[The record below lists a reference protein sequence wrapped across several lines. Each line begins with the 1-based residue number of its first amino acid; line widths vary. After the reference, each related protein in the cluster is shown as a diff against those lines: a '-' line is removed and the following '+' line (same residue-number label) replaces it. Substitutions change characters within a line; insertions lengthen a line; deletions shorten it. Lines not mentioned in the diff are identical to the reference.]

1 MNYYAQDYIDYNMLQ
16 VIQHQK
22 SGDILVEDLPAPLCP
37 ENGILVQNYFSLISA
52 GTEKFSVEKAKS
64 SLIERARKQPEDVK
78 MVIDFVKK
86 EGIAKTAKRV
96 LNALD
101 SYKLLGYSS
110 AGVVLESTCDEFK
123 PGDRV
128 ACGGAG
134 YANHAE
140 VVAVPKNLAVHLPDN
155 ISFEEASFTTLGAIA
170 MQGFRQADP
179 RLGETVAVVGLG
191 LLGQITVQLL
201 RAAGCRVVGLDIN
214 EDLFEAAKKYGCEA
228 TFLSTK
234 ANAANVKAFARGLGC
249 DSVILTASTSS
260 NEPMEL
266 ALDICRKRG
275 SIVVVGAVGMDIPR
289 GPFYLKEIDL
299 KIACSYGPGRY
310 DTDYEVK
317 GNDYPAAYVR
327 WTENRNMISF
337 VDLISSKSIDV
348 KSMITHTF
356 KVADSAKA
364 YDIIMG
370 KTPEKFTGIVIEYPE
385 RKNILSRTVANTKF
399 NSPTDS
405 IKVAMLGA
413 GSFATNNLIPALKT
427 AKVEMAAVTTATSVN
442 ASTAAKLHG
451 FKVASTDSLEI
462 IRSKDNNVI
471 FCASRHDSHAEY
483 VLESIKAGK
492 PIFIE
497 KPLCVTKEELESIKD
512 AHKQHSGQVMVGFNR
527 RFSKPFRD
535 ISNFFEGREEPLSM
549 IYRVNAGNIPKTH
562 WVHDSANRG
571 RIIGE
576 VCHFID
582 TMMYLCGERPQR
594 IYAECISVK
603 SEDVTNADN
612 VSINIKFSGGSIGTV
627 HYFSNGDKSVPKEYC
642 EVYSQRQTA
651 FMDNFTSVE
660 LFQSGRQKTKKYDGS
675 KGIDIEVRETIE
687 AIRNGKNMPISFQEL
702 YDVTAATFAVLDSL
716 AQASP
721 IDLNK

>member
-1 MNYYAQDYIDYNMLQ
+1 MLQ

-22 SGDILVEDLPAPLCP
+22 SGDILVEDLPAPQCP
-37 ENGILVQNYFSLISA
+37 DNGILVQNLYSLISA

-64 SLIERARKQPEDVK
+64 SLLERARKQPEDVK

-110 AGVVLESTCDEFK
+110 AGVVLESNCDEFK

-134 YANHAE
+134 FANHAE
-140 VVAVPKNLAVHLPDN
+140 VVAIPKNLAVHLPDDV
-155 ISFEEASFTTLGAIA
+155 SFQEASFTTLGAIA

-201 RAAGCRVVGLDIN
+201 KAAGCRVVGLDIN
-214 EDLFEAAKKYGCEA
+214 EDLFDVAKRYGCEA
-228 TFLSTK
+228 TFKSSK
-234 ANAANVKAFARGLGC
+234 ENAANVKAFARGLGC
-249 DSVILTASTSS
+249 DAVILTASTSS

-275 SIVVVGAVGMDIPR
+275 TVVVVGAVGMDIPR
-289 GPFYLKEIDL
+289 GPFYVKEIDL

-310 DTDYEVK
+310 DTDYEIK

-337 VDLISSKSIDV
+337 VDLLHTKSIDV
-348 KSMITHTF
+348 KSMVSHVF
-356 KVADSAKA
+356 KVSESAKA

-370 KTPEKFTGIVIEYPE
+370 KTPEKFTGIVLEYPE
-385 RKNILSRTVANTKF
+385 RENILNRTIVNTNS
-399 NSPTDS
+399 NSPSDT

-413 GSFATNNLIPALKT
+413 GSFASNNLIPALKSE
-427 AKVEMAAVTTATSVN
+427 KVEMAAVTTATSVN

-451 FKVASTDSLEI
+451 FKLASTDSLEI
-462 IRSKDNNVI
+462 IKSKDNNLI
-471 FCASRHDSHAEY
+471 FCASRHDSHAQY
-483 VLESIKAGK
+483 VIEAIKASK

-497 KPLCVTKEELESIKD
+497 KPLCVTKEQLEEIKSLYD
-512 AHKQHSGQVMVGFNR
+512 SHNGSVMVGFNR

-535 ISNFFEGREEPLSM
+535 ISKFFDGRTEPLSM

-582 TMMYLCGERPQR
+582 TLMYLCGERPQR
-594 IYAECISVK
+594 IYAECISSK
-603 SEDVTNADN
+603 GEDVTNADN

-627 HYFSNGDKSVPKEYC
+627 NYFSNGDKSVPKEYC

-651 FMDNFTSVE
+651 FMHNFTTVD
-660 LFQSGRQKTKKYDGS
+660 LFQSGKVKTKKYDGS
-675 KGIDIEVRETIE
+675 KGIDIEVKETTDS
-687 AIRNGKNMPISFQEL
+687 IRKGKEMPISFTEL
-702 YDVTAATFAVLDSL
+702 YDVTNATFAVLDSL
-716 AQASP
+716 ANAIP
-721 IDLNK
+721 IDLSK

>member
-1 MNYYAQDYIDYNMLQ
+1 MLQ

-22 SGDILVEDLPAPLCP
+22 SGDILVEDLPAPQCP
-37 ENGILVQNYFSLISA
+37 DNGILVQNLYSLISA

-64 SLIERARKQPEDVK
+64 SLLERARKQPEDVK

-110 AGVVLESTCDEFK
+110 AGVVLESNCDEFK

-134 YANHAE
+134 FANHAE
-140 VVAVPKNLAVHLPDN
+140 VVAIPKNLAVHLPDDV
-155 ISFEEASFTTLGAIA
+155 SFQEASFTTLGAIA

-201 RAAGCRVVGLDIN
+201 KAAGCRVVGLDIN
-214 EDLFEAAKKYGCEA
+214 EDLFDVAKRYGCEA
-228 TFLSTK
+228 TFKSSK
-234 ANAANVKAFARGLGC
+234 ENAANVKAFARGLGC
-249 DSVILTASTSS
+249 DAVILTASTSS

-275 SIVVVGAVGMDIPR
+275 TVVVVGAVGMDIPR
-289 GPFYLKEIDL
+289 GPFYVKEIDL

-310 DTDYEVK
+310 DTDYEIK

-337 VDLISSKSIDV
+337 VDLLHTKSIDV
-348 KSMITHTF
+348 KSMVSHIF
-356 KVADSAKA
+356 KVSESAKA

-370 KTPEKFTGIVIEYPE
+370 KTPEKFTGIVLEYPE
-385 RKNILSRTVANTKF
+385 RENILNRTIVNTNSNSRSDT
-399 NSPTDS
+399 

-413 GSFATNNLIPALKT
+413 GSFASNNLIPALKSE
-427 AKVEMAAVTTATSVN
+427 KVEMAAVTTATSVN

-451 FKVASTDSLEI
+451 FKLASTDSLEI
-462 IRSKDNNVI
+462 IKSKDNNLI
-471 FCASRHDSHAEY
+471 FCASRHDSHAQY
-483 VLESIKAGK
+483 VIEAIKAAK

-497 KPLCVTKEELESIKD
+497 KPLCVTKEQLEEIKKLYD
-512 AHKQHSGQVMVGFNR
+512 SHNGSVMVGFNR

-535 ISNFFEGREEPLSM
+535 ISKFFDGRTEPLSM

-582 TMMYLCGERPQR
+582 TLMYLCGERPQR
-594 IYAECISVK
+594 IYAECISSK
-603 SEDVTNADN
+603 CEDVTNADN

-627 HYFSNGDKSVPKEYC
+627 NYFSNGDKSVPKEYC

-651 FMDNFTSVE
+651 FMHNFTSVD
-660 LFQSGRQKTKKYDGS
+660 LFQSGKVKNKKYDGS
-675 KGIDIEVRETIE
+675 KGIDIEVKETTDS
-687 AIRNGKNMPISFQEL
+687 IRKGKEMPISFTEL
-702 YDVTAATFAVLDSL
+702 YDVTKATFAVLDSL
-716 AQASP
+716 ANAIP
-721 IDLNK
+721 IDLSK